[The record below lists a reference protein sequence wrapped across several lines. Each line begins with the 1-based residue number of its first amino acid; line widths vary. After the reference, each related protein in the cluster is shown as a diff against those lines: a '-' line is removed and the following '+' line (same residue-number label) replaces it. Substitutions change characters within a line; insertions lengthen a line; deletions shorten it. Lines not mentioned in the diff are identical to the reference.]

1 MERSL
6 HWEGEAGRLQDM
18 RIEKKMDEKGQH
30 MRDFFRRRYGNFQE
44 EEQILLWGRTPLK
57 IGVATWERVEDRQ

>member
-1 MERSL
+1 
-6 HWEGEAGRLQDM
+6 M